1 MGTHSIQSDEPQQE
15 EVVSSTKR
23 KFIEVHEESENDIV
37 KEDVGNGGDV
47 TMTTTEQTGTQKLNT
62 GRSMPTQPE
71 TNTESNEPS
80 NHDGEPPRG
89 NMEVIHQFGPKAD
102 LLPPLSGPV
111 PDNWETIEREF
122 MTVTTLMIP
131 HMAHNFYGDPEV
143 SIGGG
148 KIRLV
153 VCDGQITRLGM
164 FGLLTKASTG
174 QHVEM
179 EGVLRKDTRAFR
191 LEPLTAPGLLTI
203 DGEEVYYGPLQC
215 QIHPG
220 LARVMCR
227 KRQT

>member
-122 MTVTTLMIP
+122 MSVTTLMIP
-131 HMAHNFYGDPEV
+131 H
-143 SIGGG
+143 
-148 KIRLV
+148 
-153 VCDGQITRLGM
+153 VC
-164 FGLLTKASTG
+164 LLYTSPSPRDATLSR
-174 QHVEM
+174 M
-179 EGVLRKDTRAFR
+179 PSSA
-191 LEPLTAPGLLTI
+191 
-203 DGEEVYYGPLQC
+203 
-215 QIHPG
+215 
-220 LARVMCR
+220 
-227 KRQT
+227 